1 MQCNLV
7 QNAVQFGAK
16 HSAIWCKIQC
26 NLLQNAVRF
35 AAKCRAKRIIMR
47 WVLRLNV
54 FLLDRKLGLNMSKSS
69 FKRAFFDPNS
79 WFLPMIF
86 LRVGHQLER

>member
-1 MQCNLV
+1 M
-7 QNAVQFGAK
+7 K
-16 HSAIWCKIQC
+16 
-26 NLLQNAVRF
+26 
-35 AAKCRAKRIIMR
+35 MR

-54 FLLDRKLGLNMSKSS
+54 FLLDRILVPNMYKSS
-69 FKRAFFDPNS
+69 FKGVYLGENS